1 MPGTPTLHTHTALAN
16 GLREL
21 LRQLL
26 ERLALKEPLRAA
38 VALARQTQ
46 AQRQQGG

>member
-1 MPGTPTLHTHTALAN
+1 
-16 GLREL
+16 
-21 LRQLL
+21 L